1 MSAQARQ
8 IGKSGLTV
16 APIGLG
22 CMSFSGAYGASDDA
36 NALRAI
42 HHALDLGVTHLDSS
56 DMYGWGHNEELLKKA
71 LAGGRRDKV
80 MLATKFGQTQQPG
93 GANGTDGSPDY
104 VIKACEASLKRL
116 GVEVI
121 DLYYQHRVD
130 PAVPIEETVGAM
142 GRLVAQ
148 GKVRFLGLSEA
159 APETIRRA
167 HATHPIAAVQT
178 EYSLLYREAAE
189 ATLAVTRPLG
199 IGFVAYSPLQRG
211 TLTAEISKLDDLA
224 ENDRRREHPRFAAEN
239 LASNVR
245 LRAPLEAL
253 AAKVGATPAQVS
265 IAWVLSRGD
274 DIVPIPGTS
283 KSHRLDENLATLAKS
298 ISKADLDA
306 LGAAIDS
313 AKVAGTRYPGGQM
326 KTIGI

>member
-1 MSAQARQ
+1 MQMRTL
-8 IGKSGLTV
+8 GKTKPLAV
-16 APIGLG
+16 PAIGLG
-22 CMSFSGAYGASDDA
+22 CMGMTPIYGTPDPAA
-36 NALRAI
+36 AVATIQRA
-42 HHALDLGVTHLDSS
+42 ADLGAGFLDTS
-56 DMYGWGHNEELLKKA
+56 DAYANGANEELV
-71 LAGGRRDKV
+71 GRAIKGIRNKII
-80 MLATKFGQTQQPG
+80 LATKFGNVRLADGP
-93 GANGTDGSPDY
+93 GANGKPEY
-104 VIKACEASLKRL
+104 VIEACEKSLKRL
-116 GVEVI
+116 GVDVI

-130 PAVPIEETVGAM
+130 PAVPIEDTIGAM
-142 GRLVAQ
+142 AKLVQQ
-148 GKVRFLGLSEA
+148 GKVRYLGMSEA
-159 APETIRRA
+159 AAATVRRA
-167 HATHPIAAVQT
+167 HKVHPITALQT
-178 EYSLLYREAAE
+178 EYSLFTRDVEPEILPTCRE
-189 ATLAVTRPLG
+189 LG

-211 TLTAEISKLDDLA
+211 TLTASISKLDDLA

-239 LASNVR
+239 LANNVR

-283 KSHRLDENLATLAKS
+283 KSHRLHENLATLGKT

-306 LGAAIDS
+306 LGAAIDA

>member
-1 MSAQARQ
+1 MQMRTL
-8 IGKSGLTV
+8 GKTKPLAV
-16 APIGLG
+16 PAIGLG
-22 CMSFSGAYGASDDA
+22 CMGMTPIYGTPDPASA
-36 NALRAI
+36 VATIQRA
-42 HHALDLGVTHLDSS
+42 ADLGAGFLDTS
-56 DMYGWGHNEELLKKA
+56 DAYANGANEELV
-71 LAGGRRDKV
+71 GRAIKGIRNKII
-80 MLATKFGQTQQPG
+80 LATKFGNVRLADGP
-93 GANGTDGSPDY
+93 GANGKPEY
-104 VIKACEASLKRL
+104 VIEACEKSLKRL
-116 GVEVI
+116 GVDVI

-130 PAVPIEETVGAM
+130 PAVPIEDTIGAM
-142 GRLVAQ
+142 AKLVQQ
-148 GKVRFLGLSEA
+148 GKVRYLGMSEA
-159 APETIRRA
+159 AASTVRRA
-167 HATHPIAAVQT
+167 HKVYPITALQT
-178 EYSLLYREAAE
+178 EYSLFTRDVEPEILPTCRE
-189 ATLAVTRPLG
+189 LG